1 MKDLIRKI
9 LKESEDDLG
18 WAQEIVN
25 SINNPITIDR
35 NESYIISV
43 CHDPINPDEFRYKFE
58 ELYGKRN
65 VDERNMNVFKNPSV
79 EYYVSN
85 NRGFIIYLNIYDNKP
100 NTGWDPCSELNGK
113 EVRKDKI
120 FTLPEFLSLQI
131 K

>member
-25 SINNPITIDR
+25 SVNNPTIIDR

-58 ELYGKRN
+58 ELYGEWN
-65 VDERNMNVFKNPSV
+65 VDKLNMNVFKNKGNKVEVTVGIMPS
-79 EYYVSN
+79 
-85 NRGFIIYLNIYDNKP
+85 LNSPPI
-100 NTGWDPCSELNGK
+100 
-113 EVRKDKI
+113 
-120 FTLPEFLSLQI
+120 
-131 K
+131 